1 MTTHAPLSAWLESR
15 TPAPPPELAA
25 RLRAMTAHR
34 ADRPASSEELLGA
47 AREAMT
53 ALLHDG
59 CVTRSSALDLLA
71 VDALVTY
78 AFESAAEEPQR
89 IDARAQQALA
99 TIAALAESYRA

>member
-25 RLRAMTAHR
+25 RLRVMTADR

-47 AREAMT
+47 AREAM
-53 ALLHDG
+53 AMLLHDG
-59 CVTRSSALDLLA
+59 CLTRPSALDLLA

-78 AFESAAEEPQR
+78 AFESAADEPQR
-89 IDARAQQALA
+89 IDALAHHALA
-99 TIAALAESYRA
+99 TIAALAEPYHA